1 MKEENKPLF
10 DQPIVAI
17 NVGLT
22 QFAESL
28 EQQEVQV
35 VHIEWQPPAGGD
47 AEMIELLD
55 GLL

>member
-22 QFAESL
+22 QFTESL

-55 GLL
+55 VLL

>member
-10 DQPIVAI
+10 DQTIVAI